1 MEIPESSRLGFL
13 QKFSAN
19 NFALSDAEDNTS
31 ELVNRGGIAD
41 LALLRALLAI
51 WQKSWES
58 SFREVMDFFVLL
70 AYTNLAASITLFTQL
85 LAFLN
90 FTSDSEDLFCWYKQK
105 KWFLWTMAAA
115 QVAENQG
122 DL

>member
-51 WQKSWES
+51 WQKSWEP

-105 KWFLWTMAAA
+105 KWLLWTMAAA

>member
-85 LAFLN
+85 LVFLN

>member
-51 WQKSWES
+51 WQKSWEP

-90 FTSDSEDLFCWYKQK
+90 FTSDSEDLFCWYKEK

>member
-19 NFALSDAEDNTS
+19 NFALSDAEDNSS
-31 ELVNRGGIAD
+31 ELLNRGGIAD
-41 LALLRALLAI
+41 LALLRALFTI
-51 WQKSWES
+51 WQKSWEP

-85 LAFLN
+85 PAFLN

-115 QVAENQG
+115 QVAEN
-122 DL
+122 

>member
-51 WQKSWES
+51 WQKSWEP

-70 AYTNLAASITLFTQL
+70 AYTNLAASITLFTQV

>member
-13 QKFSAN
+13 QKFPAN

-31 ELVNRGGIAD
+31 ELLNRGGIAD

-51 WQKSWES
+51 WPKSWEPR
-58 SFREVMDFFVLL
+58 FREVMDFFVLL

-85 LAFLN
+85 PAFLN
-90 FTSDSEDLFCWYKQK
+90 FTSDSEDLFSWYKQK